1 MNNFDPKITLIQK
14 LSMNIIQ
21 YPIIKPDISSIFRN
35 LSSQSEC
42 ETSFKKKK
50 TPQNG
55 SVWHPEWD
63 HNLGPPSWR
72 LKAFPPLI
80 KAAWPSRP

>member
-21 YPIIKPDISSIFRN
+21 YAIISSNNQVFGIFPV
-35 LSSQSEC
+35 SQNVKHPL
-42 ETSFKKKK
+42 KKKK
-50 TPQNG
+50 HPKMDPFGTPNG
-55 SVWHPEWD
+55 ITTW
-63 HNLGPPSWR
+63 GPPSWR